1 MEKVYDKRCE
11 NIIKRINNLKITSKE
26 LENKNGELQKENDIL
41 RENIKKSNYQ
51 LAIKEN
57 KVHYL
62 NNKLANI
69 SFEYEERIKEINSN
83 EDEICNEDNTTY
95 FLEHI
100 KELEY
105 IKSTNMYKIWT
116 IYRKL
121 PEGIRSFNRTLLIP
135 FKWIFKLLKKLK

>member
-11 NIIKRINNLKITSKE
+11 NILKRINNLKINSKE
-26 LENKNGELQKENDIL
+26 LEKENNELEKENNIL

-62 NNKLANI
+62 NNKLNNI
-69 SFEYEERIKEINSN
+69 SFEYEEKIKEINS
-83 EDEICNEDNTTY
+83 DKGKVYNEDNMSCY
-95 FLEHI
+95 VEHI
-100 KELEY
+100 KELAY

-121 PEGIRSFNRTLLIP
+121 PEGVRAFNRTLLIP